1 MAIDRK
7 NVERIVEAVGGKDN
21 IEAATHCVTRL
32 RFALVDDSKVDSR
45 ALDENDLVKGQF
57 SSQGQF
63 QVVIG
68 PGLVDQ
74 VYNEMMDIT
83 GGARVS
89 KDEVKNIASKKQN
102 PLQRA
107 IKTLADIF
115 IPILPAIV
123 MAGLLLGI
131 NNLLTGPGIFYEGQ
145 SLIQVHPEW
154 ADVASI
160 INLIASTAFTFLPV
174 LIGWS
179 AVRQFGGNPLLGIV
193 LGLILVNPDLLS
205 AYQYADAKL
214 EGTVPVWNLFG
225 FEVEK
230 IGYQGQVLPVLV
242 SAYILAKIEKFLNK
256 RVHDSIKLLVVAP
269 VALLVTGFLAFVLVG
284 PITFAIGNVLTS
296 GLVSIFD
303 SFAALGGLIYG
314 GLYALLV
321 ITGMHHTFLAVDI
334 QLIGSEGGTFLWP
347 MLALSN
353 IAQGAAALAM
363 MFIMKEQKAKGLA
376 VTSSISAFLGV
387 TEPAIFGVNVR
398 HKYPF
403 IFGMIGSGIAGVLLA
418 VNNVLASSI
427 GVGGIPGFLS
437 IFPNQWGVF
446 FIGMAIVLVVPF
458 AGTLLFGRYQLSKQS
473 RHATAADGNAAG
485 LDGRAETV
493 KTESN
498 GSLQSESFASTET
511 ANSLTME
518 AAQQG
523 ALEVMAP
530 IKGKVVPLS
539 EVPDPAFA
547 EKQMGQGIA
556 IIPSEGKVYAPF
568 DGQVAHL
575 IKKSKHAIILTDANG
590 IQILIHVGINTVSL
604 KGEGFKA
611 HVETGAEIRKGQLL
625 LEFDIDRIQQAG
637 LPVIT
642 PVIIPDGQD
651 HIQNVTE
658 FEGEALP
665 GETRVLQ
672 VTLGNGS

>member
-1 MAIDRK
+1 MSKIDQ
-7 NVERIVEAVGGKDN
+7 NQVERIIQAVGGKQN

-32 RFALVDDSKVDSR
+32 RFALADESKVDAA
-45 ALDENDLVKGQF
+45 ALEENDLVKGHF

-74 VYNEMMDIT
+74 VYDEMMKLT
-83 GGARVS
+83 GGAEAS
-89 KDEVKNIASKKQN
+89 KDDVKAIASKKQN

-107 IKTLADIF
+107 IKMLADIF

-123 MAGLLLGI
+123 MAGLLLGV
-131 NNLLTGPGIFYEGQ
+131 NNILTGPGIFYEGQ
-145 SLIQVHPEW
+145 SLIEVYPQW

-160 INLIASTAFTFLPV
+160 INLIASTAFAFLPV

-179 AVRQFGGNPLLGIV
+179 AVRQFGGSPLLGIV

-205 AYQYADAKL
+205 AYQYADASL
-214 EGTVPVWNLFG
+214 AGTVPVWNLFG

-242 SAYILAKIEKFLNK
+242 SAYILAKIEGFLNK

-269 VALLVTGFLAFVLVG
+269 VALLVTGFLAFTVVG
-284 PITFAIGNVLTS
+284 PITFALGNLLTN
-296 GLVSIFD
+296 GLISIFS
-303 SFAALGGLIYG
+303 SFSALGGLIYG
-314 GLYALLV
+314 GLYSLLV

-334 QLIGSEGGTFLWP
+334 QLIGSQGGTFLWP

-363 MFIMKEQKAKGLA
+363 MFIHKEQKAKGLA

-398 HKYPF
+398 YRYPF
-403 IFGMIGSGIAGVLLA
+403 IFGMIGSGIAGILLA

-437 IFPNQWGVF
+437 IFPNQWGIF
-446 FIGMAIVLVVPF
+446 FIGMAIVLIIPF
-458 AGTLLFGRYQLSKQS
+458 TGTLLFGKMRMS
-473 RHATAADGNAAG
+473 RQHVTSMKASSDVIVKNEQAATKEANEVSAAG
-485 LDGRAETV
+485 DVNVKQDPVVINEPKRSEMTIAAPLSGTV
-493 KTESN
+493 VS
-498 GSLQSESFASTET
+498 
-511 ANSLTME
+511 
-518 AAQQG
+518 
-523 ALEVMAP
+523 
-530 IKGKVVPLS
+530 LS

-547 EKQMGQGIA
+547 QKQMGEGLA

-568 DGQVAHL
+568 DGKVEHV
-575 IKKSKHAIILTDANG
+575 IKSKHAIIISDTEGL
-590 IQILIHVGINTVSL
+590 QVLIHVGVNTVSL
-604 KGEGFKA
+604 KGEGFTT
-611 HVETGAEIRKGQLL
+611 HVESGMSVNKGQLL
-625 LEFDIDRIQQAG
+625 LEFDKEAIEQAG

-642 PVIIPDGQD
+642 PIIIPDGQD
-651 HIQNVTE
+651 GTPRVTE
-658 FEGEALP
+658 LANG
-665 GETRVLQ
+665 TVRVSTPILK
-672 VTLGNGS
+672 VSFD

>member
-1 MAIDRK
+1 MAKLDRK
-7 NVERIVEAVGGKDN
+7 NVERIIEAVGGKDN

-32 RFALVDDSKVDSR
+32 RFALADESKVDSK
-45 ALDENDLVKGQF
+45 ALDENDLVKGHF

-74 VYNEMMDIT
+74 VYNEMIEII
-83 GGARVS
+83 GGARAT
-89 KDEVKNIASKKQN
+89 KDDVKSLASKKQN

-107 IKTLADIF
+107 IKTLSDIF

-131 NNLLTGPGIFYEGQ
+131 NNILTGPGIFYEGQ
-145 SLIQVHPEW
+145 SLIEVHPEW

-193 LGLILVNPDLLS
+193 LGLILVNPDLMS

-242 SAYILAKIEKFLNK
+242 SAYILAKVEKFLDK

-269 VALLVTGFLAFVLVG
+269 VALLVTGFLAFIVVG
-284 PITFAIGNVLTS
+284 PITFMIGNALTS

-363 MFIMKEQKAKGLA
+363 MFIVREQKAKGLA

-387 TEPAIFGVNVR
+387 TEPAIFGVNIR
-398 HKYPF
+398 FKCPF

-446 FIGMAIVLVVPF
+446 FLGMAIVLVIPF
-458 AGTLLFGRYQLSKQS
+458 TGTLLYGRYQLSRQS
-473 RHATAADGNAAG
+473 NRLEKENTPDSAVSEQAITTEESSGQNDVSLKSEANPISTKLTVDITAP
-485 LDGRAETV
+485 L
-493 KTESN
+493 N
-498 GSLQSESFASTET
+498 G
-511 ANSLTME
+511 
-518 AAQQG
+518 
-523 ALEVMAP
+523 V
-530 IKGKVVPLS
+530 IVPLS
-539 EVPDPAFA
+539 EVPDPAFS
-547 EKQMGQGIA
+547 EKQMGKGIA

-568 DGQVAHL
+568 DGTVAHL
-575 IKKSKHAIILTDANG
+575 IKSKHALILTDANG
-590 IQILIHVGINTVSL
+590 IQVLIHVGINTVSL
-604 KGEGFKA
+604 KGDGFTA
-611 HVETGAEIRKGQLL
+611 HVETGSIITEGQLL
-625 LEFDIDRIQQAG
+625 LEFDKERIEQAG

-642 PVIIPDGQD
+642 PILVPDGQD
-651 HIQNVTE
+651 GIQEIKEYAGRAIQGKT
-658 FEGEALP
+658 P
-665 GETRVLQ
+665 VLQ
-672 VTLGNGS
+672 VSLDPKSGVSDMEQ